1 VRNNKAQVGIG
12 TLIIFIAMILV
23 AAVAAGVL
31 LKTSGSLQQKATVT
45 GEQAQKEVSTN
56 IKVTNVV
63 GYTNSSDDGHIRAL
77 ILTCQLASGSGDV
90 KYDDIVLTYQEGNN
104 YVSGIAWNNTG
115 PRTGGSGGILYLNA
129 SINSAESIWNGSG
142 WNGSESDKAVFY
154 IRELKTKSPHN
165 TVLEPNEI
173 IEIVYWLEKNDGTDI
188 PLDPDDQFVLTVQPK
203 AGQVTTVK
211 KTAPSVINQKYI
223 TEWG

>member
-1 VRNNKAQVGIG
+1 MKILEKNRKFGKKNRAQVGIG

-63 GYTNSSDDGHIRAL
+63 GYANTTGQINAL

-90 KYDDIVLTYQEGNN
+90 KYDDIVLTYQEGND
-104 YVSGIAWNNTG
+104 YVSGISYNGTL
-115 PRTGGSGGILYLNA
+115 SLNDA
-129 SINSAESIWNGSG
+129 ITSATHQAAANGS
-142 WNGSESDKAVFY
+142 NQNDTDQAQFY
-154 IRELKTKSPHN
+154 IRELKVKSPDN

-173 IEIVYWLEKNDGTDI
+173 IEIVYWIEKNDGTDI
-188 PLDPDDQFVLTVQPK
+188 PLDPDDQFVLTIQPK
-203 AGQVTTVK
+203 AGQTTTVK
-211 KTAPSVINQKYI
+211 KTAPSVINQQYI

>member
-1 VRNNKAQVGIG
+1 
-12 TLIIFIAMILV
+12 
-23 AAVAAGVL
+23 AGVL

-63 GYTNSSDDGHIRAL
+63 GYTQDTSQNEIDAL

-90 KYDDIVLTYQEGNN
+90 KYDDIVLSYQEGDT
-104 YVSGIAWNNTG
+104 YISGI
-115 PRTGGSGGILYLNA
+115 SYGGILQLSDSLSYVYGNA
-129 SINSAESIWNGSG
+129 SNQSKALFMIRRLKDKNP
-142 WNGSESDKAVFY
+142 GSE
-154 IRELKTKSPHN
+154 N

-173 IEIVYWLEKNDGTDI
+173 IEIVYWLVDNSGTY
-188 PLDPDDQFVLTVQPK
+188 LNTSNALSPDDQFVVTVQPK

-211 KTAPSVINQKYI
+211 KTVPSVISQQYL